1 MKRKVLWGILL
12 LAVLAVVPVHTAIP
26 AAAAAEKSVDETRAV
41 KPDGVVQISN
51 VAGSVRVVSWEKPEV
66 HVSGELEVNVERV
79 DFEVRDGRTSIRVVV
94 REHAHKNTSAYLTV
108 SAPAVSS
115 LEVDAVS
122 ASVNVEDASPPEL
135 ERPIRQSVYARS
147 VSGEVEVNTWASTV
161 ELKSVSG
168 GVSFSGA
175 AETLDAESTSGDIQ
189 CAGAHSA
196 DVRTIS
202 GDIEVANADSV
213 RAKSTSGDLT
223 ASNIGRD
230 AEASSISGDV
240 EMTLASMNKVSAR
253 TVSGDVTM
261 EGALAPAGRVTAGTQ
276 SGGVTVSFPLDV
288 SAEFEINTISGQ
300 VRTGFGFK
308 SEGINRSLNFA
319 LGTGDGYVRISTTS
333 GDVSINKL

>member
-12 LAVLAVVPVHTAIP
+12 LAVLAVVLGRTPI
-26 AAAAAEKSVDETRAV
+26 AAAAAQKSIDETRAV

-66 HVSGELEVNVERV
+66 HVSGGLEKNVERV
-79 DFEVRDGRTSIRVVV
+79 DFEVRDGRTSVQVVV
-94 REHAHKNTSAYLTV
+94 REHAHGNSAAYLTV
-108 SAPAVSS
+108 SAPSASS

-122 ASVNVEDASPPEL
+122 ASVNVEDAARPEL
-135 ERPIRQSVYARS
+135 ERPMRPSVYVRS
-147 VSGEVEVNTWASTV
+147 VSGDVEINVWASAV

-175 AETLDAESTSGDIQ
+175 AETFDAQTVSGNIQ

-213 RAKSTSGDLT
+213 KARSTSGDFIG
-223 ASNIGRD
+223 SNIGRN

-240 EMTLASMNKVSAR
+240 EMGVASINRVSAR
-253 TVSGDVTM
+253 TVSGHIGL
-261 EGALAPAGRVTAGTQ
+261 EGPLAPAGRVTASTQ
-276 SGGVTVSFPLDV
+276 SGEVEVGFPPEV
-288 SAEFEINTISGQ
+288 SAEFDINTVSGD

-308 SEGINRSLNFA
+308 SSGVNHSLDFA
-319 LGTGDGYVRISTTS
+319 LGSGDGYVRISTTS
-333 GDVSINKL
+333 GNISINRL

>member
-12 LAVLAVVPVHTAIP
+12 LAVLVVVPVCMPIP
-26 AAAAAEKSVDETRAV
+26 AAAAEKSIDETRAV

-51 VAGSVRVVSWEKPEV
+51 VAGSVRVVSWEKAEV
-66 HVSGELEVNVERV
+66 HVSGELEKNVERV
-79 DFEVRDGRTSIRVVV
+79 DFEVRDGRTSVRVVI
-94 REHAHKNTSAYLTV
+94 REHAHGNTAAYLTV
-108 SAPAVSS
+108 SAPAASS
-115 LEVDAVS
+115 IEVDAVS
-122 ASVNVEDASPPEL
+122 ADIHVEDAASPEL
-135 ERPIRQSVYARS
+135 EGPMRPSVYARS

-168 GVSFSGA
+168 GVSFSGG
-175 AETLDAESTSGDIQ
+175 AETLDAETVSGNIE

-196 DVRTIS
+196 DVRTTS

-213 RAKSTSGDLT
+213 KARSTSGDFI

-276 SGGVTVSFPLDV
+276 SGGVTVSFPPDV

-300 VRTGFGFK
+300 VRTGFGIK
-308 SEGINRSLNFA
+308 SGGINRSLEFA
-319 LGTGDGYVRISTTS
+319 LGSGDGYVRISTTS
-333 GDVSINKL
+333 GDISINKL

>member
-12 LAVLAVVPVHTAIP
+12 LAVLAVVPVCTAIP
-26 AAAAAEKSVDETRAV
+26 AAAAQKSIDETRAV

-94 REHAHKNTSAYLTV
+94 RDHAHGDVAAYLTV

-115 LEVDAVS
+115 IEVDAVS
-122 ASVNVEDASPPEL
+122 ASVNVEDAAPPEL
-135 ERPIRQSVYARS
+135 ERPMRQSVYARS
-147 VSGEVEVNTWASTV
+147 VSGDVEIATWASSV
-161 ELKSVSG
+161 ELRSVSG
-168 GVSFSGA
+168 DVSFSGA
-175 AETLDAESTSGDIQ
+175 AETLDAETVSGNIQ

-196 DVRTIS
+196 DVRTTS
-202 GDIEVANADSV
+202 GGIEVANADSV
-213 RAKSTSGDLT
+213 KARSISGDLT
-223 ASNIGRD
+223 ASNIGHD

-240 EMTLASMNKVSAR
+240 EMVLASMNKVSAR
-253 TVSGDVTM
+253 TVSGHIGL
-261 EGALAPAGRVTAGTQ
+261 EGPLAPAGRVTASTQ
-276 SGGVTVSFPLDV
+276 SGTVTVSFPPDV
-288 SAEFEINTISGQ
+288 SAEFDISSMSGQ
-300 VRTGFGFK
+300 VRTGFGIK
-308 SEGINRSLNFA
+308 SDGINRSLDFA